1 MGLHEESV
9 SLALKVSTCSTRN
22 DYTLCDEVVILMYV
36 FVNLGGG
43 VYTFLLI
50 ILSLQKTNRM
60 YTTTCTTANL

>member
-1 MGLHEESV
+1 MAMGLHEESV
-9 SLALKVSTCSTRN
+9 SLALKVSSTRN